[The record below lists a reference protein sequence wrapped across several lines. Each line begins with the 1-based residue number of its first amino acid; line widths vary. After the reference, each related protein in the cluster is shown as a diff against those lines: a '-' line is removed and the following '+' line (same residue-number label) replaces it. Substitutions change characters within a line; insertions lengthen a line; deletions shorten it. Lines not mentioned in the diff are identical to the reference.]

1 MRKVVAFYESPFG
14 AKLGQTALAI
24 SNEASA
30 MMQLLGMEMAKE
42 IMPQL
47 QNSRS
52 TVRDNMAEQNRK
64 SDQRMFDAAY
74 TIPQDSIE
82 LADKTYQP
90 GMGTTPLLYSIERR
104 KNDTKVTFLQ
114 PIHYDWQWLHFSQGF
129 KIVDK
134 KSGDEYNVN
143 DDGVAKS
150 YFNVKVEGYQVTF
163 KKNKK
168 ICN

>member
-1 MRKVVAFYESPFG
+1 MRKVVAFYESPLG
-14 AKLGQTALAI
+14 VKLGQTALAI

-64 SDQRMFDAAY
+64 SHQKMFDAAY

-90 GMGTTPLLYSIERR
+90 GMGTTPL
-104 KNDTKVTFLQ
+104 
-114 PIHYDWQWLHFSQGF
+114 
-129 KIVDK
+129 
-134 KSGDEYNVN
+134 
-143 DDGVAKS
+143 
-150 YFNVKVEGYQVTF
+150 
-163 KKNKK
+163 
-168 ICN
+168 